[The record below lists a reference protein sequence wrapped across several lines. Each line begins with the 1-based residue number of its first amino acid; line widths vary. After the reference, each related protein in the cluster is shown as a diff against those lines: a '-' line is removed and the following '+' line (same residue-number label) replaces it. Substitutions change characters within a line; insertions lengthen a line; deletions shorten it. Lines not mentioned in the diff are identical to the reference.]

1 MSGKPV
7 ETINL
12 NNGIVVEIW
21 DHSRVLAGDR
31 WLVSLEARADIPL
44 DMTQLPALEDEDK
57 EKVFQALKKAYSDKI
72 PYRYRQEK
80 HFVDQRERDRIFR
93 EFLDLLKS
101 NVLPYLSHKEFARK
115 LVLVK
120 VRELKRKDPRL
131 FF

>member
-1 MSGKPV
+1 V
-7 ETINL
+7 EVL
-12 NNGIVVEIW
+12 

-44 DMTQLPALEDEDK
+44 DMAQLSALKDKDK
-57 EKVFQALKKAYSDKI
+57 EKALQALKKAYGDRI

-80 HFVDQRERDRIFR
+80 HFVDQRERHKVFQ

-101 NVLPYLSHKEFARK
+101 NVLPYLSHKEFASK
-115 LVLVK
+115 LVLAK

>member
-1 MSGKPV
+1 MEV
-7 ETINL
+7 
-12 NNGIVVEIW
+12 W

-44 DMTQLPALEDEDK
+44 DMDYLSDLEHK
-57 EKVFQALKKAYSDKI
+57 EKALQALKKAYGDRI

-80 HFVDQRERDRIFR
+80 HFVDQRERHKVFQ

-101 NVLPYLSHKEFARK
+101 NVLPYLSHKEFASK
-115 LVLVK
+115 LVLAK

>member
-1 MSGKPV
+1 MGGKPV
-7 ETINL
+7 ETIKL
-12 NNGIVVEIW
+12 NNGIVVEVW

-44 DMTQLPALEDEDK
+44 DMDYLSDLEHK
-57 EKVFQALKKAYSDKI
+57 EKALQALKKAYGDRI

-80 HFVDQRERDRIFR
+80 HFVDQRERHKVFQ

-101 NVLPYLSHKEFARK
+101 NVLPYLSHKEFASK
-115 LVLVK
+115 LVLAK